1 MEGKDNNSLLL
12 LGLELLKNL
21 NKSNKVPYAIVKPRA
36 RVQLAREEPQVPL
49 KELPQSPV
57 SGNDRKR
64 KLNGGTCEAEK
75 KEKR

>member
-1 MEGKDNNSLLL
+1 MDGKDNNSLLL

-21 NKSNKVPYAIVKPRA
+21 NKSNKVPYAVVKPRMT
-36 RVQLAREEPQVPL
+36 EEPQVPL
-49 KELPQSPV
+49 KEVPQSPV

-64 KLNGGTCEAEK
+64 KLSGGTGEAEK